1 MADYINIRGQN
12 IEVVASDP
20 ANPTIGQIWYNSTS
34 NTLKGQAFQA
44 AAWSTGGN
52 MGTARESL
60 TGFGTQT
67 AAIGAG
73 GYTTTEVSISESY
86 DGTTWTSTP
95 SLPGVKRA
103 INNSGTGTQ
112 AAGYVVAG
120 YSGTAFLNTT
130 DEWNGSS
137 WSGSGT
143 YPTNIFS
150 VSSMG
155 TETAGLA
162 AAGEAPVGSPPVK
175 SAVSAEYNG
184 STWTAG
190 NPVVTGRYAAGKA
203 GTQTAGLIFA
213 GSVPSPAFIGATE
226 SYDGTSWTTL
236 PATTV
241 TNGLYMSAAGTQT
254 AALKA
259 GGEGQPNYAS
269 SEIFDGTSWSS
280 IAAMPFGKLTA
291 GPAGTTSAALSFG
304 GYRQTPAGNTNST
317 FEWNE
322 ASPVIQTITAS

>member
-1 MADYINIRGQN
+1 MAEYINIKGQS

-34 NTLKGQAFQA
+34 NTLKGQSYQV

-52 MGTARESL
+52 MGTARQGL

-73 GYTTTEVSISESY
+73 GYTTTAVTTSESY

-95 SLPGVKRA
+95 SLPGVKRG
-103 INNSGTGTQ
+103 INNSGAGTQ
-112 AAGYVVAG
+112 AAGYVVGGLSTAG
-120 YSGTAFLNTT
+120 LNTT

-137 WSGSGT
+137 WSGSGS
-143 YPTNIFS
+143 YPITAFDI
-150 VSSMG
+150 SSMG
-155 TETAGLA
+155 TQTAGLTG
-162 AAGEAPVGSPPVK
+162 AGEVPAPPVR
-175 SAVSAEYNG
+175 SVVSAEYNG

-190 NPVVTGRYAAGKA
+190 NPVTIGRYGAGKA
-203 GTQTAGLIFA
+203 GIQTAGLIFA
-213 GSVPSPAFIGATE
+213 GNVPSPAFLGATE
-226 SYDGTSWTTL
+226 SYDGTSWTNL

-241 TNGLYMSAAGTQT
+241 THAQYMFAAGTQT

-280 IAAMPFGKLTA
+280 ITAMPFGKYIG
-291 GPAGTTSAALSFG
+291 GPAGTTSAALVFG

-317 FEWNE
+317 FAWNE
-322 ASPVIQTITAS
+322 ASPVTVTITAS